1 MNLREKSR
9 RVLQEGLWFNI
20 SQFRVIPSTHRVETY
35 VLNRLHIMFRWD
47 TVVFKMSELVKSD
60 FTDYLFSNELED
72 SATDNVPDVTG
83 MFITIII
90 L

>member
-1 MNLREKSR
+1 
-9 RVLQEGLWFNI
+9 
-20 SQFRVIPSTHRVETY
+20 
-35 VLNRLHIMFRWD
+35 MFRWD
-47 TVVFKMSELVKSD
+47 TVVFRMSELVKSD